1 MMLSSAPAV
10 LAGTLLER
18 GHAALGLVAFLFIAH
33 LIGRFYSGAKQ
44 VPWRVLIWGI
54 VLAFAFG
61 GIVLYAPG
69 VLTNVQE
76 AIQKLLDFTLTGSK
90 LVFGDLANSAGVTVL
105 DGPAT
110 NNTSKA
116 VGHFANTGA
125 VVAFIVLPTIIFVSM
140 LTAILYRLHVLG
152 WVVSGLAW
160 VMRRTMG
167 TSGAETLSTAA
178 NIFVGQTEAPL
189 IVRPFLAA
197 ATRSELMAIMVGGF
211 ANIASGVLVVYT
223 EFLKDYVANAGGH
236 LAAACFVSAP
246 ATLMVAKLI
255 LPETETPVTA
265 DAAQRPA
272 DELVEEPAEQID
284 ANLIDAA
291 TRGTSEGLALA
302 INVGAMLLAFTALVA
317 LINAVLGWV
326 FGKVGIAGVTLESI
340 LGYVCAGRLAVRDPV
355 ARLPEGRQPAG
366 HQDGAERVRCLQAD
380 ERPVSRECRFP
391 RPAQRPAGDVRA
403 VRLCEHRQHR
413 HTDRRHQRDGA
424 EPPPRTRQ
432 ARRRRHDRRG
442 DRQLYR
448 RVRHRRARINR
459 PGTGRFSG
467 PVLLGLICVE
477 VRATEVARA
486 GASCYSVLRQIRT
499 GDE

>member
-1 MMLSSAPAV
+1 M
-10 LAGTLLER
+10 AGTLLER
-18 GHAALGLVAFLFIAH
+18 GHAALGLVVFLLIAH
-33 LIGRFYSGAKQ
+33 LIGRAYSGAKQ
-44 VPWRVLIWGI
+44 VPWRVLVWGV

-69 VLTNVQE
+69 VLTNIQA
-76 AIQKLLDFTLTGSK
+76 AIQKLLDFTLEGSK
-90 LVFGDLANSAGVTVL
+90 LLFGNLASYAGV
-105 DGPAT
+105 PAT
-110 NNTSKA
+110 DDSGRSIGT
-116 VGHFANTGA
+116 ANVGA

-255 LPETETPVTA
+255 LPETETPLTA
-265 DAAQRPA
+265 DARQRPA
-272 DELVEEPAEQID
+272 DELVDEPATQID

-291 TRGTSEGLALA
+291 ARGTSEGLTLA

-317 LINAVLGWV
+317 LINAVLGWG
-326 FGKVGIAGVTLESI
+326 FGKIGIPGVTLENI
-340 LGYVCAGRLAVRDPV
+340 LGYVCAPV
-355 ARLPEGRQPAG
+355 AWLCGIPW
-366 HQDGAERVRCLQAD
+366 HDCLKVGSLLGIKTVLNEFVAYKQMSDLYHANANFLSA
-380 ERPVSRECRFP
+380 RSGLL
-391 RPAQRPAGDVRA
+391 ATYA
-403 VRLCEHRQHR
+403 LCGFANIASIGIQIGGISVMAPS
-413 HTDRRHQRDGA
+413 RRHELAKLGVVAMIGGA
-424 EPPPRTRQ
+424 
-432 ARRRRHDRRG
+432 
-442 DRQLYR
+442 
-448 RVRHRRARINR
+448 I
-459 PGTGRFSG
+459 
-467 PVLLGLICVE
+467 
-477 VRATEVARA
+477 
-486 GASCYSVLRQIRT
+486 ASCIGACVIGVLV
-499 GDE
+499 